1 MKRLLKGFGLICVIV
16 LLVLLS
22 LFFIAKPQ
30 LGTTAKGDRLD
41 RIRAQPNYQNGRF
54 HNEEPLEESMLAVF
68 RSITSSSPSA
78 AEPTERIPTIIPAS
92 FSNPAGRLAVTWLG
106 HSTVLI
112 EIDGMRILTDPMW
125 GERASPFSFMGPR
138 RFVDV
143 PLKIKDLPTID
154 AVLLSHDHYDHLDKE
169 SIQSLKGQVPIF
181 ICPLGVGAHLE
192 AWGVHPRKIIELAWW
207 EETSLG
213 ELNITSTPARH
224 FSGRSIGDRFAT
236 LWSSWVIAGPENS
249 VFFGGDGGMGKHFA
263 EIGDK
268 FGPFELSML
277 EVGAYSSGWPDVHL
291 GPEQAVMA
299 HEALRA
305 DYFLPI
311 HWGTFRLAPHNW
323 TEPIERLISI
333 KEPSINLLTPL
344 IGERV
349 EIIQVTE
356 QSRWWPKTPY
366 LSAKDY
372 PIWSSGYG
380 PKQK

>member
-1 MKRLLKGFGLICVIV
+1 MKKLFKVTG
-16 LLVLLS
+16 LLVAMILIGLLA
-22 LFFIAKPQ
+22 LFFIAKPE
-30 LGTTAKGDRLD
+30 LGASAKGDRLD

-54 HNEEPLEESMLAVF
+54 HNEEPLDESIRSVF
-68 RSITSSSPSA
+68 KSITSSSSGA
-78 AEPTERIPTIIPAS
+78 TEPTERIPTIKPTS

-138 RFVDV
+138 RFVEV
-143 PLKIKDLPTID
+143 PLEIKDLPTID

-169 SIQSLKGQVPIF
+169 SIRALKEQVPIF

-213 ELNITSTPARH
+213 ELSLISTPARH

-236 LWSSWVIAGPENS
+236 LWSSWVIVGPDNR

-277 EVGAYSSGWPDVHL
+277 EVGAYSVGWPDVHL

-305 DYFLPI
+305 DHFLPI

-323 TEPIERLISI
+323 TEPIERLSSI

-349 EIIQVTE
+349 EIIQAAT
-356 QSRWWPKTPY
+356 QKQWWPEIPY
-366 LSAKDY
+366 LSAEDY

-380 PKQK
+380 RNQR